1 MSEPQ
6 IISPANDRIKSLVRL
21 RDRKHR
27 DLEGVF
33 VVEGRREV
41 NRATRAGLRP
51 REVYR
56 PADESQSFLGEAVF
70 ACSPEALAKAS
81 YRSSPDA
88 VIAVFDQ
95 FDTSLDGMVVGS
107 DPLILAAEGLEKPG
121 NLGAILRTADAVGA
135 DAVIAVDSKTD
146 PFNPNV
152 VRASIGAI
160 FSVPFAV
167 AGLSETVEWL
177 GIQQVPL
184 LAASPDGDKPPW
196 DVDLTGPVALM
207 VGAEDLGLS
216 AAAIK
221 EAEQLVRIPMLG
233 SVDSLN
239 ASVSMAILAYEA
251 LRQRSR

>member
-6 IISPANDRIKSLVRL
+6 ITSPTNDRIKRLVRL

-27 DLEGVF
+27 DQEGVF

-41 NRATRAGLRP
+41 GRVTGAGLRP
-51 REVYR
+51 REVYH
-56 PADESQSFLGEAVF
+56 PADDPQPFPSEAVF
-70 ACSPEALAKAS
+70 PCSPEALTKAS
-81 YRSSPDA
+81 YRSSPEE

-121 NLGAILRTADAVGA
+121 NLGAILRTADAAGA
-135 DAVIAVDSKTD
+135 DVVIAVDSKVD

-152 VRASIGAI
+152 VRASTGAI

-167 AGLSETVEWL
+167 ANLSETVEWL
-177 GIQQVPL
+177 RMRQVPL

-196 DVDLTGPVALM
+196 DIDLTGPVALM
-207 VGAEDLGLS
+207 VGAEDRGLS

-221 EAEQLVRIPMLG
+221 EAERLVRIPMLG

-251 LRQRSR
+251 VRQRSR